1 MIQPTSTTTTTS
13 SGRLDLGA
21 NDQVLR
27 RRISRVA
34 MQELHQEEEQQQ
46 NTGEQISSTVD
57 KIERGIR
64 KYSTFISKDGSNVQ
78 MMDDPVLG
86 QGLKL
91 LKQRHFIIHC

>member
-1 MIQPTSTTTTTS
+1 MVQPTSATTTS
-13 SGRLDLGA
+13 SGMLNPGG

-34 MQELHQEEEQQQ
+34 IQELHQEEEQQQ
-46 NTGEQISSTVD
+46 SKGEQMSSTVD

-78 MMDDPVLG
+78 MMDDPALG
-86 QGLKL
+86 QD
-91 LKQRHFIIHC
+91 C

>member
-1 MIQPTSTTTTTS
+1 MVQPTPTTTTS
-13 SGRLDLGA
+13 SGLLDPVRA
-21 NDQVLR
+21 SDQVLR

-34 MQELHQEEEQQQ
+34 IQELQQEEEQQQ
-46 NTGEQISSTVD
+46 NKGEQLISTVD

-86 QGLKL
+86 
-91 LKQRHFIIHC
+91 